1 MMFFLVFAGAVTPD
15 RRVVSFPTG
24 VVQPLFKTVIPRA
37 HRGLQL
43 LASTWLR
50 DAGHNAWLHMIN
62 ECHLERLCHMVFLAC
77 PIGSL
82 SSSKGRTQPPPYR
95 GWWLE
100 NPLLGRI
107 HGHPS
112 QVSTHRDHR
121 NSFKGVSIA
130 TSKGREGDE
139 QQWQTGPAGTA

>member
-1 MMFFLVFAGAVTPD
+1 MFFLVFAGAVTPD

-62 ECHLERLCHMVFLAC
+62 ECHLTHLCPWSSWCPNKVIAWFRGAASKPR
-77 PIGSL
+77 PIGI
-82 SSSKGRTQPPPYR
+82 G
-95 GWWLE
+95 G
-100 NPLLGRI
+100 
-107 HGHPS
+107 
-112 QVSTHRDHR
+112 
-121 NSFKGVSIA
+121 
-130 TSKGREGDE
+130 
-139 QQWQTGPAGTA
+139 

>member
-1 MMFFLVFAGAVTPD
+1 MFFLVFAGAVTPD

-95 GWWLE
+95 DWWLE
-100 NPLLGRI
+100 NLVLEQI
-107 HGHPS
+107 HGVRRR
-112 QVSTHRDHR
+112 VSPPRL
-121 NSFKGVSIA
+121 
-130 TSKGREGDE
+130 
-139 QQWQTGPAGTA
+139 